1 MKNLSVIAAC
11 LTFSSIGM
19 AKKEINLLT
28 PEEINLNKHWVLEK
42 GVLSISDTP
51 GGIIWSK
58 RKFGDFTISLEYKTS
73 KKANS
78 GLFFRTDPKNAVQGG
93 FEIQIASPGLY
104 SGKHIVG
111 SLYDAK
117 EPMVAAGK
125 PDGEWNNMRLVC
137 KGPSIQVVLNG
148 MEVIDVDIDDWKKPN
163 QNPDGSKNKFKTAL
177 KDLPHTGHIGLQYH
191 GQPIWFRDIKI
202 KGL

>member
-1 MKNLSVIAAC
+1 
-11 LTFSSIGM
+11 
-19 AKKEINLLT
+19 
-28 PEEINLNKHWVLEK
+28 
-42 GVLSISDTP
+42 
-51 GGIIWSK
+51 
-58 RKFGDFTISLEYKTS
+58 
-73 KKANS
+73 
-78 GLFFRTDPKNAVQGG
+78 
-93 FEIQIASPGLY
+93 
-104 SGKHIVG
+104 
-111 SLYDAK
+111 
-117 EPMVAAGK
+117 MVAAGK